1 MLTTTGE
8 FEAGVL
14 PLATL
19 LLDCTALGRPTRA
32 GVTLQREAWRGVAEF
47 TLFSFRL
54 DLDLVSGWEFYLFMM
69 YLRMLMPENKL

>member
-19 LLDCTALGRPTRA
+19 LLDCTVLGRPTRA

-54 DLDLVSGWEFYLFMM
+54 DLVSGWEFYLFMM
-69 YLRMLMPENKL
+69 YLWILMPENKI

>member
-19 LLDCTALGRPTRA
+19 LLDCTVLGGPTRA

-47 TLFSFRL
+47 TLFRFRL
-54 DLDLVSGWEFYLFMM
+54 DLDLVSGWEFYLFIM
-69 YLRMLMPENKL
+69 YLRILMPENKL